1 VILRVLAGKR
11 KLRPGVLFKLFEF
24 LKQKR
29 ELSELWLASLL
40 DLCSH
45 LLEDSWLMKSVTV
58 HLHGHRGPLHLVLIR
73 LGVEISLGVR
83 MELPDKNTIPFAR

>member
-1 VILRVLAGKR
+1 MILRVFAGQR
-11 KLRPGVLFKLFEF
+11 KLWPGVLFKLFEF

-40 DLCSH
+40 DLRSH
-45 LLEDSWLMKSVTV
+45 LLEDSWLMKSVAV
-58 HLHGHRGPLHLVLIR
+58 HLHGNRSPLYLLLIR

-83 MELPDKNTIPFAR
+83 MELPN